1 MQVVELNSY
10 GTTDTLT
17 VVQRPAPVPS
27 AGQVLVT
34 VAAATVNP
42 VDLGTRAG
50 AFAEVLGDVAFPL
63 TLGWDFAGTLESG
76 RRVAGM
82 IPWFAT
88 RSGAYAEVIAVDPA
102 WLAPV
107 PDGLDD
113 VSAAAVPLNALT
125 ARTAVHLA
133 GVRPGQ
139 TVLITGASGGVGGYA
154 VELAAAAGA
163 HVLAVAS
170 TGDERYVAG
179 LGAKDV
185 LRRTGSAAELVDA
198 VRAVLPGGADV
209 VLDPAGVGGALIGA
223 VRDGGVF
230 TTPVPYAVPD
240 AERDIRVRVVHVEPD
255 AAALGR
261 LLSDAADGRLTPRV
275 AGTLPLADAAEA
287 HTRTAAGGL
296 RGKLVLV
303 TGR

>member
-1 MQVVELNSY
+1 MKVVELNRFGAADELS
-10 GTTDTLT
+10 LAE
-17 VVQRPAPVPS
+17 RPAPVPD
-27 AGQVLVT
+27 AGRVLVK

-50 AFAEVLGDVAFPL
+50 AFAGVLGDVAFPL

-76 RRVAGM
+76 ERVAGM

-88 RSGAYAEVIAVDPA
+88 RSGAYAEVVAVDPA

-113 VSAAAVPLNALT
+113 VAAATVPLNALT
-125 ARTAVHLA
+125 ARTAVDLA
-133 GVRPGQ
+133 GVRSGQ
-139 TVLITGASGGVGGYA
+139 TVLVTGASGAVGGFA
-154 VELAAAAGA
+154 VQLAVAAGA

-170 TGDERYVAG
+170 TGDEVYVAG

-185 LRRTGSAAELVDA
+185 LPRAASAADLAEA
-198 VRAVLPGGADV
+198 VRAVVAGGVDV
-209 VLDPAGVGGALIGA
+209 VIDPAGVGGALTGA

-230 TTPVPYAVPD
+230 VTTVPPAVP
-240 AERDIRVRVVHVEPD
+240 AGERDIRIAVAQVQPD
-255 AAALGR
+255 GVALGR
-261 LLSDAADGRLTPRV
+261 LLAAAADGRLTPRI
-275 AGTLPLADAAEA
+275 AGTLPLAEAAEA
-287 HTRTAAGGL
+287 HTRAAAGGL

-303 TGR
+303 TG